1 MLKFIAFL
9 LIMCVNIMVY
19 AENIRVSLV
28 HNQESVQIENE
39 NEFIVEDLHTGKIQE
54 MPAGKYFLNVRGSFL
69 YLNDQKVGDKIKI
82 SRKDNGSMPTV
93 NQRRYNGDLIAR
105 ARTGF
110 VYLNNEIDLEFFVA
124 SVLPHK
130 SSPIWPDE
138 AIKAQAVAAR
148 SYAKYMKILNAD
160 KTYDIDANDEELP
173 FVGLGDE
180 KIVITKMVQATVGQ
194 YLLDKDG
201 IPVMAV
207 TTSSSGGRTESAV
220 NAFGVAYSYL
230 QSVEDFDKDS
240 PDFNWTYDVNPSMVR
255 NLLEESGG
263 VILGKLK
270 NIYLSPLN
278 TPGNDRT
285 DTGRVKTIMIQGEDG
300 IGRVDVNLLV
310 RQLDLKSTL
319 FDIETGIPMPDKVVA
334 PITNY
339 YGIEIGRKELPI
351 NWGEERPHTWQGLN
365 KSGHV
370 LKGTKDE
377 RVTFRGRGKGHG
389 VGLSVWGARGL
400 VLAKKYTYEQIL
412 AHYYPNTQLVK

>member
-1 MLKFIAFL
+1 
-9 LIMCVNIMVY
+9 MCVNIMVY

-201 IPVMAV
+201 IPAMAV

>member
-1 MLKFIAFL
+1 
-9 LIMCVNIMVY
+9 MCVNIIVY

-201 IPVMAV
+201 IPAMAV

>member
-1 MLKFIAFL
+1 
-9 LIMCVNIMVY
+9 MCVNIIVY

-110 VYLNNEIDLEFFVA
+110 VYLNNEVDLEFFVA

-201 IPVMAV
+201 IPAMAV

>member
-1 MLKFIAFL
+1 M
-9 LIMCVNIMVY
+9 NIIVY

-160 KTYDIDANDEELP
+160 KTYDIDANGEELP

-201 IPVMAV
+201 IPAMAV